1 MLVREGKAV
10 STILTVL
17 LILVAAILGGFISYM
32 WAIAPFYATP
42 PDVGLSVTGVS
53 FPLDHAGLFYVTVL
67 NPSNSLGGTNI
78 TSIYLTAQE
87 KSEIFNVTSTSPSL
101 PSFLDQGDSETFQCS
116 FNWGSYA
123 GENLTVTVFPQSGTG
138 SSFTVPTEF
147 VRLTANAY
155 FNATESVDY
164 FFVTVFNDPLSAIN
178 LTLNSVSIDS
188 ASVSALSVNLPEVLN
203 ISGSLGIQCTYNWE
217 DHSTPDVII
226 GTQEGY
232 FAEVIQNVSSSVD
245 LRVSDVQFNETNQ
258 NQISITLNS
267 SSTSKTLVEVSNI
280 TISHGNITDTIDST
294 NSTPAFPYPV
304 DINSSV
310 TFNCVWS
317 WSEVSLRG
325 ISITVMAHTSQGFA
339 SQASGFTTPAQVAA
353 RIDQVGFDLN
363 DTGHFNVT
371 VTNLPYSL
379 QSVASAINV
388 TEINFKGNIINTS
401 EPILVGQSATLI
413 CPFNWSGFLG
423 QEVSVIAHITYANT
437 STDLAPF
444 QVSVPYFSV
453 LSISFGDF
461 SLGNPYMNVTVRNS
475 EFSSKNANITNIFVQ
490 IGNTTRSID
499 GTLSNPRI
507 NSSGYLLGSGNEIT
521 IICPWDWSTYVGT
534 GVTVVV
540 QTGDGF
546 QAPMTLIV
554 Q

>member
-1 MLVREGKAV
+1 MHVREDKAV
-10 STILTVL
+10 STILAIL
-17 LILVAAILGGFISYM
+17 LILVAAILGGLISYM
-32 WAIAPFYATP
+32 WAIAPFYRTP
-42 PDVGLSVTGVS
+42 DNVGLSVTSVS
-53 FPLDHAGLFYVTVL
+53 FPVDHAGLFFVTVL

-78 TSIYLTAQE
+78 TSIYLAVEGQ
-87 KSEIFNVTSTSPSL
+87 SEIFNVTSTSPSL
-101 PSFLDQGDSETFQCS
+101 PSFLDQGDDETFQCS

-138 SSFTVPTEF
+138 SSLTAQTEF
-147 VRLTANAY
+147 VKMTANAY

-203 ISGSLGIQCTYNWE
+203 ISGSLGIQCYYDWE
-217 DHSTPDVII
+217 AHSTPDVRI

-232 FAEVIQNVSSSVD
+232 FAEVVQNASSSVD

-258 NQISITLNS
+258 HQVSITLNS
-267 SSTSKTLVEVSNI
+267 SSTSTTLVDVSNI
-280 TISHGNITDTIDST
+280 TISHGNITDTI
-294 NSTPAFPYPV
+294 NSTDSAPAFPYPIN
-304 DINSSV
+304 INSSV
-310 TFNCVWS
+310 TFNCGWTWS
-317 WSEVSLRG
+317 DVSLRS
-325 ISITVMAHTSQGFA
+325 ISISVVAYTSQGFV
-339 SQASGFTTPAQVAA
+339 SQASSFTTPAEVAA

-371 VTNLPYSL
+371 ITNMPYSL

-401 EPILVGQSATLI
+401 ESISVGESATLI

-423 QEVSVIAHITYANT
+423 QSISVIAHVAYANT
-437 STDLAPF
+437 SLDLASF
-444 QVSVPYFSV
+444 QVNVPYFSV
-453 LSISFGDF
+453 LNVSFGDS
-461 SLGNPYMNVTVRNS
+461 SLGNPYLNVTVRNS

-490 IGNTTRSID
+490 IGNTTQSID

-507 NSSGYLLGSGNEIT
+507 DSSGYLLGSGNEIT
-521 IICPWDWSTYVGT
+521 MVCPWDWSTYVGRA
-534 GVTVVV
+534 VTVIV

-546 QAPMTLIV
+546 QASMTLIV